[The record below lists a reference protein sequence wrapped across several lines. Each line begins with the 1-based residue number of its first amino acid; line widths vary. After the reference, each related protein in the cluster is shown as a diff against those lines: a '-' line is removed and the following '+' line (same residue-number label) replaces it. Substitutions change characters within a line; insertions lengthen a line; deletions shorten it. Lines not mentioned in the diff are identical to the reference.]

1 MKSFTLVIL
10 ALTFAACASK
20 ASAPAT
26 QTAGAAPAS
35 AGPACKNIE
44 GQCDKSI
51 QDAQVM
57 KVVKGVCWRCHA
69 DKGIA
74 GHDFPDIPTLRKAP
88 VAYMVGSCQM
98 PPDGN
103 PLADKDRALLANW
116 AACEQ
121 AEGEKS
127 GD

>member
-1 MKSFTLVIL
+1 MKRFTLAIF
-10 ALTFAACASK
+10 ALVVAACASK
-20 ASAPAT
+20 APAPAP
-26 QTAGAAPAS
+26 QAAGGAPAGAA
-35 AGPACKNIE
+35 CKNVE
-44 GQCDKSI
+44 GKCDKAI

-57 KVVKGVCWRCHA
+57 KVVKNVCWRCHA

-74 GHDFPDIPTLRKAP
+74 GHDFPDIAALRKAP

-103 PLADKDRALLANW
+103 PLADADRVMLTNW

>member
-1 MKSFTLVIL
+1 MKRFTLAIF
-10 ALTFAACASK
+10 ALVVAACASK
-20 ASAPAT
+20 APAPT
-26 QTAGAAPAS
+26 QTAGATPAS
-35 AGPACKNIE
+35 AGPACKNVE

-57 KVVKGVCWRCHA
+57 KVVKGICWRCHA

-74 GHDFPDIPTLRKAP
+74 GHDFPDIAAVRKAP

-103 PLADKDRALLANW
+103 PLAEKDRVMLTNW

>member
-1 MKSFTLVIL
+1 VKRFTLAIF
-10 ALTFAACASK
+10 ALVVAACASK
-20 ASAPAT
+20 APAPT
-26 QTAGAAPAS
+26 QTAGGAPAS
-35 AGPACKNIE
+35 AGPACKNVE

-51 QDAQVM
+51 EDAQVM

-74 GHDFPDIPTLRKAP
+74 GHDFPDIAALRKAP

-103 PLADKDRALLANW
+103 PLAEKDRVMLTNW
-116 AACEQ
+116 ASCEK